1 MSSQVRDRTHKVATM
16 SFTFICTYNFD
27 ANDCPTCRSRA
38 ATLAESLKL
47 DLDCTANTF
56 LESKYAVLR
65 KYVISSTYVSI
76 EHKSGIVQSEERHR
90 CHWMDIRWSLSQ
102 DINIYQRVVTFL
114 LKFMKL
120 WPQIIII
127 GIYMLTPTST

>member
-1 MSSQVRDRTHKVATM
+1 M
-16 SFTFICTYNFD
+16 IIGLTY
-27 ANDCPTCRSRA
+27 A
-38 ATLAESLKL
+38 
-47 DLDCTANTF
+47 
-56 LESKYAVLR
+56 
-65 KYVISSTYVSI
+65 SI
-76 EHKSGIVQSEERHR
+76 EHKSGIVQSEERQR
-90 CHWMDIRWSLSQ
+90 CHWMDICWSLSQ